1 MVMKAK
7 DMQKMSKEE
16 ITQKL
21 VDAKQELARER
32 ATVASGTKSENTGK
46 IRKLK
51 RDIARMFTVMNQKEV
66 KA

>member
-1 MVMKAK
+1 MKAK

-16 ITQKL
+16 IAQKL
-21 VDAKQELARER
+21 VEAKQELGRER
-32 ATVASGTKSENTGK
+32 ATIASGTKSENTGK

>member
-1 MVMKAK
+1 MKAK

-16 ITQKL
+16 IAQKL
-21 VDAKQELARER
+21 VEAKQELAREK

>member
-1 MVMKAK
+1 MKAK
-7 DMQKMSKEE
+7 DMQKMSVEE

-21 VDAKQELARER
+21 VEAKQELAREK
-32 ATVASGTKSENTGK
+32 ATIASGTKSENTGK

>member
-1 MVMKAK
+1 MKAK
-7 DMQKMSKEE
+7 EIQKMSKEE
-16 ITQKL
+16 IAQKL
-21 VDAKQELARER
+21 IEAKQELAKEK
-32 ATVASGTKSENTGK
+32 ATIASGTKSENTGK

>member
-1 MVMKAK
+1 MKAK

-21 VDAKQELARER
+21 IEAKQELARER
-32 ATVASGTKSENTGK
+32 ATIASGTKSENTGK
-46 IRKLK
+46 IRKLR

>member
-1 MVMKAK
+1 MKAK
-7 DMQKMSKEE
+7 EIQKMSVEE

-21 VDAKQELARER
+21 VEAKQELARER
-32 ATVASGTKSENTGK
+32 ATLVSGTKSENSGK

-51 RDIARMFTVMNQKEV
+51 RDIARMFTVLNQKEV